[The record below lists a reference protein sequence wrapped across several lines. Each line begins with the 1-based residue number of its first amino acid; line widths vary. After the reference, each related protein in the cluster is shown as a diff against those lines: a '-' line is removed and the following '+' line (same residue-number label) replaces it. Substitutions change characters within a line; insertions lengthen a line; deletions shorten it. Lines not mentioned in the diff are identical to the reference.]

1 MAACD
6 CCTLRQWF
14 CAPAPPTVRERR
26 EEQKKSMQQVALT
39 ALDNQR
45 VRTKS
50 IVFEGV
56 SISAYGLSAHGLVA
70 MVSIFRNA
78 LLKSV
83 PAGSG

>member
-1 MAACD
+1 
-6 CCTLRQWF
+6 
-14 CAPAPPTVRERR
+14 
-26 EEQKKSMQQVALT
+26 MQQVALT